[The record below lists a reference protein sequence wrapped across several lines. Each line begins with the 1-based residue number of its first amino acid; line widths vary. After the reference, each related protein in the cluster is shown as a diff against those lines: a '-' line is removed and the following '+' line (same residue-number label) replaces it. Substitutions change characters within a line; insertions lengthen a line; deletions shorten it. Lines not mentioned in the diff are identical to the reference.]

1 MKISRSAFVLLL
13 VSLASAALAADPVK
27 VEDRVQLADGLFRRG
42 MFELAAREYA
52 ELASL
57 KGVGGKDV
65 VLFRLGECYRRTG
78 KEEIAEAAYVRLIN
92 LFPKSAY
99 ADRAR
104 LQSALIQLAKG
115 GGSLEQAAKS
125 FAVLAQADRPDDVR
139 SASLF
144 YLGETLEKLQKDTE
158 ALQVYEGLAKEYGA
172 TQYGM
177 FAGLKTAYLLA
188 RSEKKE
194 DRKRAMGI
202 YLDLI
207 PKAKNPKVQEEATY
221 LAAQLALVEQNYAQC
236 ARLFRQLKQN
246 FPQSPRVKE
255 SAVSAAWAGFFT
267 GQYKEASAI
276 LQLVVNDKDYP
287 RREEVLYLKAN
298 CFRQLE
304 QGREAVAWY
313 TKQLAEFPDGAFAE
327 KGWNEQLNTC
337 YHGGDYSNTLA
348 MVKARV
354 KLPAERIDRTYWI
367 ASDAALAI
375 GQEDVSVEYAKRLVA
390 QCPESPLLKDALYR
404 LGWLLQKQQAWEAAA
419 QWYLKIHER
428 FPKDPVASKALYA
441 SGVCH
446 SQLQQRDLA
455 LRDWTQLLTHYPQSE
470 EAPEALYQKAMEEL
484 RGEAYRAAGA
494 TLDERLKRYPDDN
507 RKADVLYWRA
517 VAYRKLNDFTEAT
530 KKFRDC
536 LAAGPTKEIER
547 ETILQLGLLLYQQDK
562 KDEAAKFFLK
572 LLDAPFAQKMGVE
585 RLAWLA
591 SFELSQKAYEPAL
604 AAANALIGLKPDAGW
619 LQTGWALAGNIHLAR
634 GERDAAAEAYR
645 EALKTGAATTYAAE
659 SALNLGRLL
668 TERGEFEEAR
678 QFLADAAARAVSPEM
693 IGIRARAYA
702 ALAENAEKK
711 GDEETA
717 LRYHMS
723 VGILFDDKELVPA
736 SILASVRLLEKLGR
750 PDEAVK
756 LRDELDERYP
766 GYAKTRGGGK

>member
-327 KGWNEQLNTC
+327 
-337 YHGGDYSNTLA
+337 
-348 MVKARV
+348 
-354 KLPAERIDRTYWI
+354 
-367 ASDAALAI
+367 
-375 GQEDVSVEYAKRLVA
+375 
-390 QCPESPLLKDALYR
+390 
-404 LGWLLQKQQAWEAAA
+404 
-419 QWYLKIHER
+419 
-428 FPKDPVASKALYA
+428 
-441 SGVCH
+441 
-446 SQLQQRDLA
+446 
-455 LRDWTQLLTHYPQSE
+455 
-470 EAPEALYQKAMEEL
+470 
-484 RGEAYRAAGA
+484 
-494 TLDERLKRYPDDN
+494 
-507 RKADVLYWRA
+507 
-517 VAYRKLNDFTEAT
+517 
-530 KKFRDC
+530 
-536 LAAGPTKEIER
+536 
-547 ETILQLGLLLYQQDK
+547 
-562 KDEAAKFFLK
+562 
-572 LLDAPFAQKMGVE
+572 
-585 RLAWLA
+585 
-591 SFELSQKAYEPAL
+591 
-604 AAANALIGLKPDAGW
+604 
-619 LQTGWALAGNIHLAR
+619 
-634 GERDAAAEAYR
+634 
-645 EALKTGAATTYAAE
+645 
-659 SALNLGRLL
+659 
-668 TERGEFEEAR
+668 
-678 QFLADAAARAVSPEM
+678 
-693 IGIRARAYA
+693 
-702 ALAENAEKK
+702 
-711 GDEETA
+711 
-717 LRYHMS
+717 
-723 VGILFDDKELVPA
+723 
-736 SILASVRLLEKLGR
+736 
-750 PDEAVK
+750 
-756 LRDELDERYP
+756 
-766 GYAKTRGGGK
+766 